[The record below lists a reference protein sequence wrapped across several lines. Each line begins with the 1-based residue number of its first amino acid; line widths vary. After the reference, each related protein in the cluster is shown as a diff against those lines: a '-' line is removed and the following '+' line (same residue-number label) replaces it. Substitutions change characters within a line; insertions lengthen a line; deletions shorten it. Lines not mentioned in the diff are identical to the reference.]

1 VTVVPLSE
9 LDSLARRLVGERHD
23 AYSERALARGY
34 EEYLARRRSAL
45 APFTVWADGKEYPNL
60 YGVLADPEAKFA
72 TGELRLEP
80 APPPGPGWEFLL
92 PFERIEFHE
101 DGSADLHPIALGPPT
116 RAIARI
122 LLREHYLPRSRAE
135 EDRGAAG
142 GTRVQLAGAVVT
154 ISAGLATCRQQSLL
168 PFSVAIL
175 LYLPEERLRYELDLL
190 RTTVLSDPRAGRFPV
205 VRRVR
210 RTART
215 SWGVDRIVAR
225 GDLPVLASRCLEV
238 LVESSGLTSVE
249 LAYIFGG
256 VRELVESALQGLVSR
271 GLVTFDRRTGIYRPR
286 LEMFLPPTGALVP
299 TVVEPLGRVSDPA
312 LRTSVQELL
321 AAADAR
327 AVCPLCGSALPPGPK
342 TILCAS
348 CSAQVGAV

>member
-1 VTVVPLSE
+1 MAVVPLSE
-9 LDSLARRLVGERHD
+9 LDQLARHLVGDRHD
-23 AYSERALARGY
+23 AYSERALARAY
-34 EEYLARRRSAL
+34 EEFLARRRTAL
-45 APFTVWADGKEYPNL
+45 APFVLVSDGKEYSNL
-60 YGVLADPEAKFA
+60 YTILADPAAKFV
-72 TGELRLEP
+72 TGELRLDP

-92 PFERIEFHE
+92 PFERIQFHE

-122 LLREHYLPRSRAE
+122 LLREHYLPRSRVE

-142 GTRVQLAGAVVT
+142 GTRVQLAGFVGTLA
-154 ISAGLATCRQQSLL
+154 AGVAACRQQSLL

-190 RTTVLSDPRAGRFPV
+190 RTTVLGDPRAGRFPV

-210 RTART
+210 RTARL
-215 SWGVDRIVAR
+215 SWGVDRVVAR
-225 GDLPVLASRCLEV
+225 GDLPLLASRCLEI
-238 LVESSGLTSVE
+238 LTESSGLTSVE

-256 VRELVESALQGLVSR
+256 VRELVESALQGLVAR
-271 GLVTFDRRTGIYRPR
+271 GLVTLDRRTGIYRPR
-286 LEMFLPPTGALVP
+286 LEVFLPPAGPLPPV
-299 TVVEPLGRVSDPA
+299 VVEPLGRVSDPA

-327 AVCPLCGSALPPGPK
+327 AVCPLCGAPLPPGPK
-342 TILCAS
+342 TILCNNCA
-348 CSAQVGAV
+348 AQVGTA

>member
-1 VTVVPLSE
+1 MAVIPLSE
-9 LDSLARRLVGERHD
+9 LDSLARRYVGERHD
-23 AYSERALARGY
+23 PYSERALARAY
-34 EEYLARRRSAL
+34 DEYLARRRTPL
-45 APFTVWADGKEYPNL
+45 APFALVAEGKEYPNL
-60 YGVLADPEAKFA
+60 YAILADPDAKLS

-92 PFERIEFHE
+92 PFERIEFRE

-142 GTRVQLAGAVVT
+142 GSRVQLTGSVVT
-154 ISAGLATCRQQSLL
+154 LAQGIATCRQQSLL

-190 RTTVLSDPRAGRFPV
+190 RTTVLTDPRAGRFPV

-210 RTART
+210 RTSRT
-215 SWGVDRIVAR
+215 SWGVDRVVAR
-225 GDLPVLASRCLEV
+225 GDLPLLASRCLEIV
-238 LVESSGLTSVE
+238 VESSGLTSVE

-256 VRELVESALQGLVSR
+256 VRELVESALQGLVAR

-286 LEMFLPPTGALVP
+286 LELFLPPTGEPAP
-299 TVVEPLGRVSDPA
+299 AAVEPLGRVSDPA

-327 AVCPLCGSALPPGPK
+327 SVCPLCGSPLPPGPK
-342 TILCAS
+342 TILCAN
-348 CSAQVGAV
+348 CTAEVGTA

>member
-1 VTVVPLSE
+1 MAVVPLSE
-9 LDSLARRLVGERHD
+9 LDTLARRLVGERHD

-34 EEYLARRRSAL
+34 EEYLARRRTAL
-45 APFTVWADGKEYPNL
+45 APFNVVADGKEYPNL
-60 YGVLADPEAKFA
+60 YAVLADPNATFA

-80 APPPGPGWEFLL
+80 PPPPGAGWEFLL

-101 DGSADLHPIALGPPT
+101 DGSADLHPIALGPST

-122 LLREHYLPRSRAE
+122 LVREHYLPRSKAE
-135 EDRGAAG
+135 EERGAAG
-142 GTRVQLAGAVVT
+142 GARVQLAGTVVT
-154 ISAGLATCRQQSLL
+154 LAAGLATCRQQALL

-190 RTTVLSDPRAGRFPV
+190 RDTVLSDPRAGRFPV

-215 SWGVDRIVAR
+215 SWGVDRVLAR
-225 GDLPVLASRCLEV
+225 GDLPLLASRCLEV

-256 VRELVESALQGLVSR
+256 VRELVESALQGLVAR

-286 LEMFLPPTGALVP
+286 LDVFLPVPGAVP
-299 TVVEPLGRVSDPA
+299 PVAVEPLGRVSDPA

-327 AVCPLCGSALPPGPK
+327 AVCPLCGAPLPPGPK
-342 TILCAS
+342 TILCAN
-348 CSAQVGAV
+348 CAAQVGAV